1 MTLEIPYKSKIST
14 IQYIRRQT
22 MIELIAL
29 LQLILDARDTE
40 RTHLFGG
47 IDSAGEAQ
55 CSSECWCIKGE
66 EE

>member
-1 MTLEIPYKSKIST
+1 
-14 IQYIRRQT
+14 

-55 CSSECWCIKGE
+55 CSSECWCMELAQKILNDIGE

>member
-1 MTLEIPYKSKIST
+1 
-14 IQYIRRQT
+14 

-40 RTHLFGG
+40 RTHLFEG